1 MTSVLNKD
9 VAAHI
14 FKHVERVCEVTLPTG
29 AALEVAVARGFID
42 NNKHKVRTFGSPNTI
57 TDVAVDDV
65 CLDIKG
71 KKDVGLLNKISKS
84 ANYDKNM
91 FIPVDLDDK
100 EFFIRIPKSIV
111 TQARRPKV
119 DLKGY
124 TADAKTIL
132 NEQSKEYVDF
142 AHRTSTKDGCKKI
155 VSIVHLYGRV
165 KGFNISVLSETFFEE
180 HTIETAE
187 TTYKKNG
194 KPAAYQ
200 GYNNIGDLVYK
211 LSSFNKGSSNMDK
224 RYYVNNVYY
233 RVWKDNPYQPDFS
246 QPILSGIVGNVD

>member
-1 MTSVLNKD
+1 M
-9 VAAHI
+9 
-14 FKHVERVCEVTLPTG
+14 
-29 AALEVAVARGFID
+29 
-42 NNKHKVRTFGSPNTI
+42 
-57 TDVAVDDV
+57 
-65 CLDIKG
+65 
-71 KKDVGLLNKISKS
+71 
-84 ANYDKNM
+84 
-91 FIPVDLDDK
+91 
-100 EFFIRIPKSIV
+100 
-111 TQARRPKV
+111 
-119 DLKGY
+119 
-124 TADAKTIL
+124 
-132 NEQSKEYVDF
+132 
-142 AHRTSTKDGCKKI
+142 
-155 VSIVHLYGRV
+155 YGRV